1 MKQLASAAKHRSVA
15 WTRMM
20 PVAAALMVCLG
31 LLAVTKEASSQ
42 VRAAAGARPY
52 IVQGVTSKVAAA
64 EVATA
69 HGVVVSSLPI
79 VHGVVARL
87 TAGEADVARGSGLEV
102 SPDLEMKVEDTGNTS
117 STASDVFNSVT
128 SATSM
133 WANGINGAGVT
144 VAVLDTGIDTRLPDI
159 GSRVIDGVNLIN
171 PKNPAGYKVDQYG
184 HGTFVA
190 GLIASNGQSSG
201 GQYTGV
207 APGADLVAIKVA
219 QASGVTTESLV
230 IQGVAWAVAHETS
243 DNIGVLNLSLGVA
256 PGSPTALDPLDQAVE
271 QAWESGIVVVT
282 SAGNAGPGNGSITAP
297 GDDPL
302 VITVGSIA
310 DGGADVPAN
319 YTVPAFSSVGPTDY
333 DGWFKPDLVAP
344 GRSVVSLMAPAS
356 TIWTQNPQAR
366 IGSDNFVGS
375 GTSFSAAI
383 VSGLAALLL
392 EQDPSLTPDQVKAAL
407 LMGADPGPVGD
418 PLVDG
423 HGTADVAAA
432 AAVAG
437 QVFLDQSGAA
447 AAESATP
454 GATVSLSSTWSVSTW
469 NPSNWSGPAWDA
481 SPLSSA
487 ASNAPTTDP
496 VDGIDWTGAAWNGA
510 AWNGAAWNGA
520 AWNGAAWNSSTWN
533 DESWG

>member
-366 IGSDNFVGS
+366 LGKLGASD
-375 GTSFSAAI
+375 AEI
-383 VSGLAALLL
+383 
-392 EQDPSLTPDQVKAAL
+392 
-407 LMGADPGPVGD
+407 
-418 PLVDG
+418 
-423 HGTADVAAA
+423 VAAA
-432 AAVAG
+432 KAAHAHDFILGFPGGYATPVGEHGLQLSGGQRQRIAIARALIKNAPIILLDEATAALDSESERYVQDALAELCKGRTTIVIAHRLSTIMHADCILVLEDGVVVESGRHEELLRKGGRYASFYRLQLKEQSPALEPVAAVAA
-437 QVFLDQSGAA
+437 SG
-447 AAESATP
+447 
-454 GATVSLSSTWSVSTW
+454 
-469 NPSNWSGPAWDA
+469 
-481 SPLSSA
+481 
-487 ASNAPTTDP
+487 
-496 VDGIDWTGAAWNGA
+496 
-510 AWNGAAWNGA
+510 
-520 AWNGAAWNSSTWN
+520 
-533 DESWG
+533 